1 MQATRTTL
9 LIALAVAS
17 LGVAA
22 CDDGGSK
29 TASTAPAPAA
39 APPPPPPPP
48 PPAPA
53 ASGMPGL
60 TAPFATEADW
70 VADCKGTGLDVTICD
85 CAVKAT
91 TKTLGANALYTWVHE
106 AYVKRNSVA
115 HARSK
120 KWFTETGVDETKQK
134 SFAAEIS
141 KCYVTQ

>member
-1 MQATRTTL
+1 MKATRTTL
-9 LIALAVAS
+9 AIALAVAS

-22 CDDGGSK
+22 CDDGGASK
-29 TASTAPAPAA
+29 TASAAAPAA

-48 PPAPA
+48 KPAPTA
-53 ASGMPGL
+53 MPGL

-91 TKTLGANALYTWVHE
+91 TKTLGAQGLYTFVHE

-115 HARSK
+115 QARSK
-120 KWFTETGVDETKQK
+120 KWFAENGVDEAKQK
-134 SFAAEIS
+134 AFTTEIG
-141 KCYVTQ
+141 KCYVTTK